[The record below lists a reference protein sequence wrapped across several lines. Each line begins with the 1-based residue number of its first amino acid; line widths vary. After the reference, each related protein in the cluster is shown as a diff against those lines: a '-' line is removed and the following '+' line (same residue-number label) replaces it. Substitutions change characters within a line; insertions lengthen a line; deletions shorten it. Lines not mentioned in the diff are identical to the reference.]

1 VTGGRHE
8 HRAPL
13 LVDEPG
19 HGIRKRARGGIR
31 VPRRLAAAGIDVD
44 LVDPDETALARAP
57 RLVEANLRVLVDG
70 GRLDPGEI
78 PSILGRLHPT
88 TSLAEAAARADF
100 AMEVVSETIAAK
112 QAVVYAFEDA
122 AAPDVVL
129 ASNTSA
135 LDLFAQVTAAR
146 PERFVCAHWFM
157 PPYIVP
163 LVEVAGGPDSSSE
176 SLEWTAD
183 LLRRIGKQPL
193 VMKQFAIGFIAN
205 KIMMAMGAA
214 AEELMDDGAATLE
227 DIDFVMKTSVGVRLG
242 LVGIFQSLDFNGL
255 DLIAEGT
262 AEMGLEVPPYL
273 REVVDQGYYGPKTG
287 RGFYDYGG
295 RSEREV
301 VRKRDLA
308 YLSVLDALE
317 EADAFS
323 PL

>member
-1 VTGGRHE
+1 M
-8 HRAPL
+8 
-13 LVDEPG
+13 G
-19 HGIRKRARGGIR
+19 HSIAQ
-31 VPRRLAAAGIDVD
+31 VFAQAGIDVD
-44 LVDPDETALARAP
+44 LVDLDETALARAP
-57 RLVEANLRVLVDG
+57 GLVEANLRVLVDA
-70 GRLDPGEI
+70 GRLDAGEI
-78 PSILGRLHPT
+78 PAILGCLHPT
-88 TSLAEAAARADF
+88 TSLAGAATKAEF
-100 AMEVVSETIAAK
+100 AMEVVSETTAAK
-112 QAVVYAFEDA
+112 QAVVNAFEDA

-135 LDLFAQVTAAR
+135 LDLFTQVTAAR

-157 PPYIVP
+157 PAYIIP
-163 LVEVAGGPDSSSE
+163 LVEVAGGADSSGD

-183 LLRRIGKQPL
+183 LLRRVGKQPL
-193 VMKQFAIGFIAN
+193 VMSRFAIGFIAN
-205 KIMMAMGAA
+205 KIMMAMGTA

-227 DIDFVMKTSVGVRLG
+227 DIDFALKTSVGVRLG

-273 REVVDQGYYGPKTG
+273 KEVVDRGFYGPKTG

-308 YLSVLDALE
+308 YLAVLDALE
-317 EADAFS
+317 QADAFS
-323 PL
+323 TL